1 MNYKAILYIVF
12 TFVAA
17 FGVSGINFNGWIKT
31 NKVAEAKVLAVS
43 LTFALGY
50 LLTRFVIDFLNL

>member
-1 MNYKAILYIVF
+1 MNYKAILYIIF

-17 FGVSGINFNGWIKT
+17 FGITGINFNGWIKKGKET
-31 NKVAEAKVLAVS
+31 EAKILAIS